1 MKGSRNKKAKEISK
15 SAKDYDKEKS
25 VDGKSIDFDNN
36 NENKNSFDDD
46 LSDDSSINDE
56 IEQKISSI
64 CEKNKNNFLSQEN
77 ANKIESKND
86 KKKTQRYDN
95 KSKKNNNNFND
106 FFEANNKIEDYYE
119 VNYPE
124 LNKYDLKI
132 DTYSDLF
139 KLISKNKIFPTLL
152 KDEDDKIDEE
162 NNNINRGN
170 LNKLMYDLLLQNYN
184 IFLYGFGSKVHLVL
198 NFLDEF
204 LKNYYEDSDIP
215 LYVISCN
222 LNNFE
227 MNFKVILNKIQSCL
241 EIEFEKYYEE
251 NLNAFSKQITAY
263 GRITMFL
270 NIYTRIYDKLNKQ
283 DTFSQNRND
292 KESESDDSGSDF
304 QSSEEPKEKLNK
316 NKEDIK
322 ENVKEKKDPFKIL
335 LILNN
340 IGSNIGQNKNFH
352 NNLSELVNKLDF
364 INLLVTCENLVV
376 PYLWAIEAKDKYRFC
391 FIKYHTF
398 EPYDSEIDENNS
410 ITNSNSIREG
420 NGLREIFRSFSE
432 TQKRLMKEIAKLNL
446 KGDHDHLTQKG
457 LVNYFVETG
466 IGIVTDIQKL
476 ETLLVEAIDHDI
488 VELKISNE
496 NNKEIYKMKLEKNLI
511 EKIAEGEFM

>member
-15 SAKDYDKEKS
+15 SAKDVVKEKS
-25 VDGKSIDFDNN
+25 VDGKSVDLDIN

-46 LSDDSSINDE
+46 SSDDSSINDE

-64 CEKNKNNFLSQEN
+64 CERNKNNFLSQEN
-77 ANKIESKND
+77 TNEIDTKND
-86 KKKTQRYDN
+86 KKKTQ
-95 KSKKNNNNFND
+95 KIGKKTKKNNFND
-106 FFEANNKIEDYYE
+106 FFEANNKIDDYYE

-139 KLISKNKIFPTLL
+139 KLMSKNEIFPTLL
-152 KDEDDKIDEE
+152 KDEDKKIDEE

-170 LNKLMYDLLLQNYN
+170 VNKLMYDLLLHNFN
-184 IFLYGFGSKVHLVL
+184 IFLYGFGSKVRLVL

-204 LKNYYEDSDIP
+204 LKKYYEDSDIP

-241 EIEFEKYYEE
+241 EIEFEKYYKKS
-251 NLNAFSKQITAY
+251 LNEFAKEITSY
-263 GRITMFL
+263 GRITKFL
-270 NIYTRIYDKLNKQ
+270 NIYTWIYDKLNNQ
-283 DTFSQNRND
+283 DTFSKDKND
-292 KESESDDSGSDF
+292 KESEIDDSDSDL
-304 QSSEEPKEKLNK
+304 QSSEEPKEELKE

-322 ENVKEKKDPFKIL
+322 KNVKEKKDPFKIL

-376 PYLWAIEAKDKYRFC
+376 PYFWDLEAKDKYRFC

-420 NGLREIFRSFSE
+420 NGLREIFSSFSE